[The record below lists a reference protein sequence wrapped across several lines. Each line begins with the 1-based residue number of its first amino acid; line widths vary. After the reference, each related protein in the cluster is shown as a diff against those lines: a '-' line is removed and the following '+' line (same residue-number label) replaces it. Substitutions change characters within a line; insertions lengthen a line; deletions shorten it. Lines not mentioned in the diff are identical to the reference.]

1 MSGVDAG
8 TALDLPDDLELP
20 LLTGEPWW
28 YFIGGRPSVD
38 FANTLRERWWR
49 RVETLV
55 TPNDLERWLMRARL
69 LDGPADA
76 SAAMLESA
84 RWLREAIDGA
94 FGRTIAGETPATS
107 DLDAINEWLT
117 HAPRP
122 PRLMTSAGLVRLEE
136 ARPRDP
142 VGHALGLLAL
152 DAAQI
157 LGDERHR
164 PRLRI
169 CASETCSAR
178 FYDNSRAGRRQWCSM
193 QTCGNVAKAR
203 RYRARH
209 ADHDETRS

>member
-1 MSGVDAG
+1 MNDADAG
-8 TALDLPDDLELP
+8 VPLDLPDDLELP
-20 LLTGEPWW
+20 LRTGEPWW

-69 LDGPADA
+69 LDGPAQA
-76 SAAMLESA
+76 SPALLRSA
-84 RWLREAIDGA
+84 HELREAIDGA
-94 FGRTIAGETPATS
+94 FARTIASEMPEPS
-107 DLDAINEWLT
+107 EIDAINEWLP
-117 HAPRP
+117 HARRP
-122 PRLMTSAGLVRLEE
+122 PQLVTSAGLVRLEQ
-136 ARPRDP
+136 ARPGDP

-178 FYDNSRAGRRQWCSM
+178 FYDTSRAGRRQWCSM
-193 QTCGNVAKAR
+193 RTCGNVAKAR